1 MLQADRI
8 WITQDSPE
16 MSVSINNEEEERQVE
31 IFLVHLDPSKPPTQ
45 FKVACP
51 KDGNIEELCLNLTN
65 LADISA
71 EGLIVTYVYCS
82 RIYKI
87 YSKNAMILEL
97 LDRDDI
103 DIFVYETDPTVPE
116 LATVPVYF
124 SGKYHRFE
132 PMLVSLPR
140 YNTGAS
146 LYEALLIRMSR
157 YITRPEPEDEW
168 WRPQLEREVNDNMVS
183 DEEEEELEEQEVGP
197 VKLFSISFVDI
208 DAYRKGQTKARID
221 CTADDLNVDL
231 PLGFNS
237 KICLRLDW
245 HPRAESKFLDEKK
258 AREFDQDD
266 SCYDKAKPI
275 YQEYPSQEIHIR
287 DVKKEVFSEVLRF
300 VYTGK
305 VSSDDS
311 LKNLARDIL
320 VAANKYQLDLLK
332 KLCEAQLY
340 STLNDSNCFDLLVL
354 GDLYQAVNLKMAAL
368 EFVSMNSASL
378 IETDV

>member
-1 MLQADRI
+1 M
-8 WITQDSPE
+8 
-16 MSVSINNEEEERQVE
+16 
-31 IFLVHLDPSKPPTQ
+31 
-45 FKVACP
+45 
-51 KDGNIEELCLNLTN
+51 
-65 LADISA
+65 
-71 EGLIVTYVYCS
+71 TYVYCS

-97 LDRDDI
+97 LDRDD
-103 DIFVYETDPTVPE
+103 
-116 LATVPVYF
+116 
-124 SGKYHRFE
+124 
-132 PMLVSLPR
+132 
-140 YNTGAS
+140 
-146 LYEALLIRMSR
+146 EALLIRMSR

-378 IETDV
+378 IETDVYKEFHYTQHPDLVFEVTKAMILNKETSSFGAPSLEENNNKDNNKQSLRGGIST